1 MSLSILEDSIK
12 HKPAKKRLVR
22 SESESDV
29 ESINDDDRNS
39 LFGSKKNRRPWN
51 LEANSPRAIESF
63 GASKEEEKYDY
74 VISKDLRL
82 AEEIPPLSVYIGSG
96 FAAEIKSFHTDSLSL
111 EIWTED
117 VYDDLA
123 NKFENLVDFSNYNA
137 SHRYYSKKYQ
147 ALLGYLKDETKG
159 IPITEFCALRPKMY
173 SYIFGKENKKTAKG
187 TKKTVVQNILHHDMY
202 LNVLKNDHLIKSK
215 QSSIISKN
223 HIISTI

>member
-1 MSLSILEDSIK
+1 MSLSILEGASKKRKLDISENEKNSIK

-39 LFGSKKNRRPWN
+39 LFGSKKNRRPWS

-96 FAAEIKSFHTDSLSL
+96 FAAEIKSFRKSFYIS
-111 EIWTED
+111 
-117 VYDDLA
+117 
-123 NKFENLVDFSNYNA
+123 F
-137 SHRYYSKKYQ
+137 SKKEIDSSR
-147 ALLGYLKDETKG
+147 KKFIN
-159 IPITEFCALRPKMY
+159 IPL
-173 SYIFGKENKKTAKG
+173 
-187 TKKTVVQNILHHDMY
+187 QN
-202 LNVLKNDHLIKSK
+202 
-215 QSSIISKN
+215 
-223 HIISTI
+223 